1 VVAKLATKMAAIV
14 GDKGAKGADY
24 VPYFEPYVEPPKP
37 SGKPRRQLPIPG
49 QNQSIAAAIAW
60 LRANPDVS
68 RPKPRKD
75 GIGTK

>member
-1 VVAKLATKMAAIV
+1 MAIAGV
-14 GDKGAKGADY
+14 MGDKSACWEKFA
-24 VPYFEPYVEPPKP
+24 PYYKPYVEP
-37 SGKPRRQLPIPG
+37 KPRRQLPIPG
-49 QNQSIAAAIAW
+49 QNQSLAAAIAW